1 MGEYFL
7 MKIKLKKVTIY
18 GFKSFAEKTQFVF
31 DSDITGIVGP
41 NGCGKSNIV
50 DAIYW
55 VFQNHS
61 LKTLRA
67 NEKQDLI
74 FKGNDI
80 KPPAGFAEVEIVFDV
95 YDTKDN
101 EIDGTENLKEEF
113 SIKKRLYPS
122 GEVIYYLNK
131 KEVRPKDISEFLK
144 NYSIN
149 TIDYSI
155 IGQGSVSKIIDM
167 KPEDRVELIESA
179 AGIKNIKND
188 RIKAF
193 VELSKT
199 DENLKSVSL
208 LLEELEN
215 EVNKLKQQADKAKLY
230 KELNEKIVFS
240 EQALAILKYR
250 KLLDNLNKLQIDF
263 DNSTQNLKKYE
274 EKILEIENLKSN
286 ISSKIKEIERN
297 INEKRENIFK
307 LESDIAVIEKTIL
320 LSQKRYEELGIEKRR
335 KIEDLQF
342 FQNRLK
348 KIDEVLSFPI
358 NEIKE
363 ELEYEINKKEE
374 LESEITKIN
383 EKINNYNS
391 NQEKS
396 ISEVKKIEKQLKELY
411 KEQEDFLNEEI
422 TNLFSNLSIA
432 KMKVLN
438 LSNNANLL
446 NDDSKMTHAKLI
458 SLEKRIDD
466 ILKFSDSSQLNKLL
480 NYINEIKKEIDLLSK
495 QISNNNGR
503 FEMLLSTSKEIE
515 SLLFGKDSIFTK
527 FQEFNDKI
535 SSLDEKIDVEK
546 NNLSFIEQELASSL
560 ETKNLINK
568 RLEEINRKIFQLEEK
583 IKNYESNKIR
593 LENEKVELLYNIKQK
608 EEEISQLESNLE
620 KIKKEGIELIDEK
633 DKIFKNKKELDGQ
646 IRDYEKE
653 IDKYKDELTKCYIE
667 NESVIKEKNNLLSI
681 RENFNITK
689 TKIETQCESIRMSFY
704 ENYRII
710 LSDDF
715 INSEKFSNI
724 KESEIR
730 NVIFESRKILEEIGQ
745 VNFLSIEEYEEVSK
759 RYNFINKQ
767 KQDIIEAKEKIIQL
781 INELDEKIKVKF
793 IDAFDRINENFKTIF
808 CEVFGSGNAS
818 MILTKPD
825 NIYETGIEIVI
836 QPPGKNISN
845 ISLLSGGETAMSS
858 ISLLFAFF
866 LYNPSPFCIMDEVDA
881 PFDENNIMLF
891 KRLIQRFSK
900 DTQFFLIS
908 HNKLTLEIADILYG
922 ITMEND
928 GISKVVSV
936 KLEEIKNAAS

>member
-1 MGEYFL
+1 MGENFS
-7 MKIKLKKVTIY
+7 MRIKLRKLYIY
-18 GFKSFAEKTQFVF
+18 GFKSFADKTQFIF
-31 DSDITGIVGP
+31 DRNITGIVGP

-80 KPPAGFAEVEIVFDV
+80 KPPAGFAEVEIFFNV
-95 YDTKDN
+95 YDSQTNETNDN
-101 EIDGTENLKEEF
+101 EDFNQEF
-113 SIKKRLYPS
+113 TIKKRLYPS

-155 IGQGSVSKIIDM
+155 IAQGSVSKIIDM
-167 KPEDRVELIESA
+167 KPEDRVELIEAA

-199 DENLKSVSL
+199 EENLKSVSL

-215 EVNKLKQQADKAKLY
+215 EVNKLKQQADKARLY
-230 KELNEKIVFS
+230 KELDEKIVFS
-240 EQALAILKYR
+240 EQALAIIKYK

-263 DNSTQNLKKYE
+263 DSSTENLKKFE
-274 EKILEIENLKSN
+274 EKLLMIENLKSN
-286 ISSKIKEIERN
+286 IGSKIKEIEAN
-297 INEKRENIFK
+297 INEKKENIFK

-335 KIEDLQF
+335 KLEDLQF

-374 LESEITKIN
+374 IESEIAKVN
-383 EKINNYNS
+383 EKINNYNCS
-391 NQEKS
+391 QEKTLA
-396 ISEVKKIEKQLKELY
+396 EVKKIEKQLKELY

-432 KMKVLN
+432 KLKVLN

-446 NDDSKMTHAKLI
+446 SENSNTTQSKLV
-458 SLEKRIDD
+458 SLKKRIED
-466 ILKFSDSSQLNKLL
+466 ILKFSDSAQLNKVI
-480 NYINEIKKEIDLLSK
+480 NYIDEIKKEIELLVQQLSGNKNRFEELLS
-495 QISNNNGR
+495 
-503 FEMLLSTSKEIE
+503 ESKEIE
-515 SLLFGKDSIFTK
+515 SLLFGKDSIFSK

-535 SSLDEKIDVEK
+535 AELDEKIDVEK
-546 NNLSFIEQELASSL
+546 NNLSYIEQELISSL
-560 ETKNLINK
+560 ETKNLIYK

-583 IKNYESNKIR
+583 IKNHESNKAR

-608 EEEISQLESNLE
+608 EDEITQLGNNLE

-633 DKIFKNKKELDGQ
+633 DKIFKNKNEIDGK
-646 IRDYEKE
+646 IREYEKE

-667 NESVIKEKNNLLSI
+667 NESIIKEKNNLLSI
-681 RENFNITK
+681 RENFNISK

-704 ENYRII
+704 ENYRTV

-730 NVIFESRKILEEIGQ
+730 NIIFESRKILEEIGQ

-759 RYNFINKQ
+759 RYNFITKQ

-781 INELDEKIKVKF
+781 IKELDEKIKVKF
-793 IDAFDRINENFKTIF
+793 MDAFDKINENFRTIF
-808 CEVFGSGNAS
+808 CEVFRGGNAS

-825 NIYETGIEIVI
+825 NIFETGIEIVI

-891 KRLIQRFSK
+891 KRLLQRFSR

-936 KLEEIKNAAS
+936 KLEEIKNATS

>member
-297 INEKRENIFK
+297 INEKRENIYK

-320 LSQKRYEELGIEKRR
+320 LSQKRYQELGIEKRR

-348 KIDEVLSFPI
+348 KI
-358 NEIKE
+358 
-363 ELEYEINKKEE
+363 
-374 LESEITKIN
+374 
-383 EKINNYNS
+383 
-391 NQEKS
+391 
-396 ISEVKKIEKQLKELY
+396 
-411 KEQEDFLNEEI
+411 
-422 TNLFSNLSIA
+422 
-432 KMKVLN
+432 MKFY
-438 LSNNANLL
+438 
-446 NDDSKMTHAKLI
+446 H
-458 SLEKRIDD
+458 
-466 ILKFSDSSQLNKLL
+466 
-480 NYINEIKKEIDLLSK
+480 
-495 QISNNNGR
+495 
-503 FEMLLSTSKEIE
+503 
-515 SLLFGKDSIFTK
+515 
-527 FQEFNDKI
+527 FQ
-535 SSLDEKIDVEK
+535 
-546 NNLSFIEQELASSL
+546 
-560 ETKNLINK
+560 
-568 RLEEINRKIFQLEEK
+568 
-583 IKNYESNKIR
+583 
-593 LENEKVELLYNIKQK
+593 
-608 EEEISQLESNLE
+608 
-620 KIKKEGIELIDEK
+620 
-633 DKIFKNKKELDGQ
+633 
-646 IRDYEKE
+646 
-653 IDKYKDELTKCYIE
+653 
-667 NESVIKEKNNLLSI
+667 
-681 RENFNITK
+681 
-689 TKIETQCESIRMSFY
+689 
-704 ENYRII
+704 
-710 LSDDF
+710 
-715 INSEKFSNI
+715 
-724 KESEIR
+724 
-730 NVIFESRKILEEIGQ
+730 
-745 VNFLSIEEYEEVSK
+745 
-759 RYNFINKQ
+759 
-767 KQDIIEAKEKIIQL
+767 
-781 INELDEKIKVKF
+781 
-793 IDAFDRINENFKTIF
+793 
-808 CEVFGSGNAS
+808 
-818 MILTKPD
+818 
-825 NIYETGIEIVI
+825 
-836 QPPGKNISN
+836 
-845 ISLLSGGETAMSS
+845 
-858 ISLLFAFF
+858 
-866 LYNPSPFCIMDEVDA
+866 
-881 PFDENNIMLF
+881 
-891 KRLIQRFSK
+891 
-900 DTQFFLIS
+900 
-908 HNKLTLEIADILYG
+908 
-922 ITMEND
+922 
-928 GISKVVSV
+928 
-936 KLEEIKNAAS
+936 